1 MLPKF
6 FPELQKPHFFLLPLK
21 KKKLKRLHNYPIV
34 VATRLADPTLHN
46 MWNKIGWILKCFE
59 DYPDADW

>member
-1 MLPKF
+1 M
-6 FPELQKPHFFLLPLK
+6 
-21 KKKLKRLHNYPIV
+21 
-34 VATRLADPTLHN
+34 LHN